1 MRTSRQASTKQ
12 TPFYLTYG
20 REATLPIQL
29 DIPSTSSS
37 MSPMSEEE
45 LEEVVSLRIS
55 SFVELVKTKQQAT
68 QEIANSQKKQKMYY
82 DQKNEGTIF
91 KPGELVLLKNK
102 RRVNR
107 KGDKI
112 QSRWTGPFTIQE
124 DVGKGVYRV
133 EERKKKVNIKD
144 MKRYR
149 TPKDGNTS
157 QSPPSTPSTVKTTPP
172 STSPSV
178 KTEDAVPHATEEN
191 QQIQKPRL
199 NRNIKPRDQVHILPS
214 RRKLKKAS
222 HPKPI
227 RATDVFKKKNAED
240 KTKGP
245 LPMSITE
252 YVHTLD
258 SSTKEEIFTRCEQY
272 QVKQPKDLQSALD
285 SPTFSL
291 VKDADER
298 FEDDMMDC
306 ESALLSWY
314 MTSPAKTVDLIT
326 ELDPFVLSSAILTIA
341 YHDHLSPKDLLPTL
355 DEVPLSTFVSRNSPS
370 KMPKTS
376 LQMRVGDVTLHR
388 QDLTT
393 LYQNHWLNDQVI
405 HAYLSLLRSEYNMA
419 HDLGC
424 YILPCF
430 LANKWED
437 GQYDAWL
444 YPQIPLEEFQHVLLP
459 ICHKQHWFL
468 LAASMTT
475 CTVELLDS
483 LPCKERTDRFCR
495 HWMNFMAA
503 RKNDQHWTVGSS
515 TSNQQSDGHSCGVF
529 VLMNAEAILKDC
541 SPAVM
546 RQCHTRNY
554 RKHILKRI
562 TAESMEVSKTTCDLP
577 FCSATSSKLLRRHQ
591 CQICSKWVHK
601 KCVGLAS
608 DQNMRSCVFCQ

>member
-1 MRTSRQASTKQ
+1 MVESQVWTSD
-12 TPFYLTYG
+12 PFYMGSGAYPQG
-20 REATLPIQL
+20 Q
-29 DIPSTSSS
+29 
-37 MSPMSEEE
+37 
-45 LEEVVSLRIS
+45 
-55 SFVELVKTKQQAT
+55 
-68 QEIANSQKKQKMYY
+68 KQKIYY

-149 TPKDGNTS
+149 TAKRWQHKS
-157 QSPPSTPSTVKTTPP
+157 ESPIYTINSENNPPIYITISENRGCCTTC
-172 STSPSV
+172 
-178 KTEDAVPHATEEN
+178 H
-191 QQIQKPRL
+191 
-199 NRNIKPRDQVHILPS
+199 
-214 RRKLKKAS
+214 RRKS
-222 HPKPI
+222 TNPETTI
-227 RATDVFKKKNAED
+227 EQEYNAED

-608 DQNMRSCVFCQ
+608 DQNMRSCVSCQ